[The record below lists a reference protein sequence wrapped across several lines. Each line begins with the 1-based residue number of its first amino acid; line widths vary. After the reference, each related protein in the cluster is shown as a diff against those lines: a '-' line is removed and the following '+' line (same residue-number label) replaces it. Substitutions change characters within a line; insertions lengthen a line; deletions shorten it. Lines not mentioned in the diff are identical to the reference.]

1 MQKVKNIH
9 ILHIKLIIA
18 FFFSGGYTVILYS
31 EGMASDHQAQC
42 MGVYRSS
49 GYRNGRPVYK
59 QDQGENYLYYHNQSW
74 LIGPHVDSEYAW
86 IRYDFT

>member
-1 MQKVKNIH
+1 MTFAESQKYPYFTHKADHSI
-9 ILHIKLIIA
+9 
-18 FFFSGGYTVILYS
+18 FFSGGYTVILYS

-86 IRYDFT
+86 IR